1 MESKSINRFHS
12 YCKNLDNLHRSV
24 SANPEEP
31 FVLEATVQMF
41 CLTFDLSWKV
51 NERYSYLCFCDFRE
65 KAAEIFAADTD
76 SLNSFQK

>member
-12 YCKNLDNLHRSV
+12 YCKSLDNLHRSV
-24 SANPEEP
+24 SANPEES

-51 NERYSYLCFCDFRE
+51 MKDILIRVSVTSV
-65 KAAEIFAADTD
+65 KKQPK
-76 SLNSFQK
+76 SLLRIRIL